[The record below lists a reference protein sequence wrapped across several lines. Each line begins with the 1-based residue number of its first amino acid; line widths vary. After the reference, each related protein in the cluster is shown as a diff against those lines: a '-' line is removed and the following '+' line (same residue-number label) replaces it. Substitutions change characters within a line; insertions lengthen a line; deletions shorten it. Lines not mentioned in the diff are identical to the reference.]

1 MSIGPGEKLVA
12 PGDVRHMGTRMPAN
26 ERHMVETSGSIG
38 RQMGRRAAQTD
49 DGLSRY
55 GLEHLRRQYTDYL
68 GSKSAEIEEAQESR
82 RYRHG
87 LQWGEREIRRLRQ
100 RGQPVVTFNRVSRKI
115 NAVVGLLERLRQ
127 DPKGFA
133 RTPKH
138 EDGAELATAVLN
150 YALDANDWKS
160 ISPDCA
166 EDGATSAIGG
176 LEIVVEAGDQGD
188 PDISISR
195 IDPREFFYDPRS
207 CRPDFSDATYM
218 GVHKWMDYAL
228 VAEMWPESAQAVKD
242 GVATNGGLDDGPT
255 QADRQM
261 RWVNVRERTVRVV
274 EHWYRER
281 GGWSY
286 CFFTGDIE
294 LERGPSPFK
303 DERGRTA
310 CRLIMYSN
318 MIDHDDDRYGFVR
331 DLKSPQD
338 EINRRRSKA
347 LHSLNSRKIRASRGA
362 VDDVEV
368 ARREEARPDGFI
380 EINDASAKYEVEQGT
395 ADFQGNMAFL
405 TDAKQEIDNFGPNPS
420 LVGEGGKNQSGR
432 AIQLL
437 QQAGIAEL
445 GPFLLRYRGWKIRV
459 YRAIWNAIQQF
470 WTSERWIRVT
480 DSDGLAQFVQVN
492 GVQQGEFG
500 QQVLVNALGSLDVD
514 ILIDEGP
521 DNVNAMADAFDTLLA
536 LAQNGQQIPPGL
548 ILKLSALPASVKKEA
563 MAEIEKAQQQ
573 NPLVQQAAQIE
584 LAQATAEVSK
594 TQAETTLKQAQA
606 AQAGA
611 TVGKVQ
617 AETGKIGVQA
627 GKEQAQTVKTMV
639 DAHVAAVPD
648 IAPVG
653 PSEQAMQGPVPSDP
667 EGIDG
672 GIWAQPSE
680 VEITASGQWT
690 ASLEPAEMGPY
701 SGDSRRDG
709 T

>member
-1 MSIGPGEKLVA
+1 MTAGMIGPGQKVVA
-12 PGDVRHMGTRMPAN
+12 PGDVRDINTRMPKG
-26 ERHMVETSGSIG
+26 ERYMVETSGSIG
-38 RQMGRRAAQTD
+38 RQMGPRASRTD
-49 DGLSRY
+49 DGLASY

-68 GSKSAEIEEAQESR
+68 GSKSAEIDEAQEAR

-87 LQWGEREIRRLRQ
+87 SQWTEKEIRKLRS

-150 YALDANDWKS
+150 YALDENDWKS

-188 PDISISR
+188 PDISLNR

-207 CRPDFSDATYM
+207 RRPDFSDATYM
-218 GVHKWMDYAL
+218 GVHKWMDYGL
-228 VAEMWPESAQAVKD
+228 VAELWPESAGAVRD

-261 RWVNVRERTVRVV
+261 RWINVRERTVRVV
-274 EHWYRER
+274 EHWYRDR
-281 GGWSY
+281 GEWWF

-294 LERGPSPFK
+294 LERAKSPFRDNK
-303 DERGRTA
+303 GKTT
-310 CRLIMYSN
+310 CRLVMYSN
-318 MIDHDDDRYGFVR
+318 MIDQDDDRYGFVR

-347 LHSLNSRKIRASRGA
+347 LHALNSRKIRASRGA
-362 VDDVEV
+362 VDDIEV

-380 EINDASAKYEVEQGT
+380 EINDRDAKYEVEQGQV
-395 ADFQGNMAFL
+395 DFQGNMAFL

-459 YRAIWNAIQQF
+459 YRAVWNAIQQF
-470 WTSERWIRVT
+470 WTAERWIRVT
-480 DSDGLAQFVQVN
+480 DSEGLSQFIQVN
-492 GVQQGEFG
+492 GVQSGPLG

-563 MAEIEKAQQQ
+563 MGEIEKAQQQ
-573 NPLVQQAAQIE
+573 NPMVQQAAQIE
-584 LAQATAEVSK
+584 LAQKTADVGK
-594 TQAETTLKQAQA
+594 TQAETALAQA
-606 AQAGA
+606 RAGVQQAEVGR
-611 TVGKVQ
+611 TV

-627 GKEQAQTVKTMV
+627 GKEQAQAVKTMV
-639 DAHVAAVPD
+639 DAHVSAVPQ
-648 IAPVG
+648 IAPEG
-653 PSEQAMQGPVPSDP
+653 PTEQAMQGPVPSDP
-667 EGIDG
+667 EGMEG
-672 GIWAQPSE
+672 GLW
-680 VEITASGQWT
+680 G
-690 ASLEPAEMGPY
+690 EPAPED
-701 SGDSRRDG
+701 DSPWG
-709 T
+709 

>member
-1 MSIGPGEKLVA
+1 MTAGLIGPGEKLVA
-12 PGDVRHMGTRMPAN
+12 PGDVREMKTRMPKG
-26 ERHMVETSGSIG
+26 ERYTVETSGSIG
-38 RQMGRRAAQTD
+38 RQMGAVRD
-49 DGLSRY
+49 LDGLDAD
-55 GLEHLRRQYTDYL
+55 GLERLRRQYSDYL
-68 GSKSAEIEEAQESR
+68 GSKSAEMDEAQEAR

-87 LQWGEREIRRLRQ
+87 SQWTEKEIRKLRG

-127 DPKGFA
+127 DPKSFA

-150 YALDANDWKS
+150 YVLDQNDWKS

-188 PDISISR
+188 PDISIQR
-195 IDPREFFYDPRS
+195 VDPREFFYDPRS
-207 CRPDFSDATYM
+207 SKADFSDATFM
-218 GVHKWMDYAL
+218 GIHKWMDGGL
-228 VAEMWPESAQAVKD
+228 VAEIWPDHAQAVRD
-242 GVATNGGLDDGPT
+242 SVSATGGAEDNPT
-255 QADRQM
+255 QSDRQT
-261 RWVNVRERTVRVV
+261 RWTNVRERTVRVV
-274 EHWYRER
+274 EHWYRK
-281 GGWSY
+281 GKDWY
-286 CFFTGDIE
+286 FCFYTGDIV

-303 DERGRTA
+303 DNKGA
-310 CRLIMYSN
+310 SSCRLIMYSN
-318 MIDHDDDRYGFVR
+318 MIDQDDDRYGFVR

-347 LHSLNSRKIRASRGA
+347 LHSLNSRKIRAARGA

-368 ARREEARPDGFI
+368 ARREEARVDGFV
-380 EINDASAKYEVEQGT
+380 ELNGDLKYEVEQGT

-405 TDAKQEIDNFGPNPS
+405 EDAKNEIDNFGPNPS

-459 YRAIWNAIQQF
+459 YRAIWSAVQQF
-470 WTSERWIRVT
+470 WTAERWIRVT
-480 DSDGLAQFVQVN
+480 DSEGLTEFLQVN
-492 GVQQGEFG
+492 GTEQGELG

-548 ILKLSALPASVKKEA
+548 ILRLSALPASVKKEA
-563 MAEIEKAQQQ
+563 MGEIEKAQQPNQ
-573 NPLVQQAAQIE
+573 AVQQAAQIE
-584 LAQATAEVSK
+584 LAQAQADVGK

-639 DAHVAAVPD
+639 DAHVSAVPQ
-648 IAPVG
+648 IAPEG
-653 PSEQAMQGPVPSDP
+653 PTEQAMQGPVPSDP
-667 EGIDG
+667 AGMDG
-672 GIWAQPSE
+672 GLWAQPAPE
-680 VEITASGQWT
+680 DDNPWG
-690 ASLEPAEMGPY
+690 
-701 SGDSRRDG
+701 
-709 T
+709 

>member
-1 MSIGPGEKLVA
+1 MTAGLTIGPGEKLVA
-12 PGDVRHMGTRMPAN
+12 PGDVREIRTRMPKG

-38 RQMGRRAAQTD
+38 RQMGAKSARTD
-49 DGLSRY
+49 DGLSRH
-55 GLEHLRRQYTDYL
+55 GLEHLRRQYSDYL
-68 GSKSAEIEEAQESR
+68 GSKTAEISEAAESR
-82 RYRHG
+82 RYRNG
-87 LQWGEREIRRLRQ
+87 SQWTEKEIRTLRA
-100 RGQPVVTFNRVSRKI
+100 RKQPVVTFNRVSRKI

-127 DPKGFA
+127 DPKAFA

-138 EDGAELATAVLN
+138 EEGAELATAVLN

-188 PDISISR
+188 PDIR
-195 IDPREFFYDPRS
+195 IERVDPRFYFYDPRS
-207 CRPDFSDATYM
+207 VRPDFSDAAYQ
-218 GVHKWMDYAL
+218 GIHKWMADDL
-228 VAEMWPESAQAVKD
+228 VAEIWPDHAQAVKD
-242 GVATNGGLDDGPT
+242 GLATNGGLDDGDAPID
-255 QADRQM
+255 QAM
-261 RWVNVRERTVRVV
+261 RWVNVRDRTYRVNY
-274 EHWYRER
+274 HCYRE
-281 GGWSY
+281 GGEWWY
-286 CFFTGDIE
+286 CFYTGDIE

-303 DERGRTA
+303 DNKGKTF
-310 CRLIMYSN
+310 CNLIMYSN

-347 LHSLNSRKIRASRGA
+347 LHALNSRKIRAARGA
-362 VDDVEV
+362 VDDVET
-368 ARREEARPDGFI
+368 ARREEARPDGYV
-380 EINDASAKYEVEQGT
+380 ELNGDLKYEVEQGQV
-395 ADFQGNMAFL
+395 DFQGNMAFL

-459 YRAIWNAIQQF
+459 YRAIWAAIQQF

-480 DSDGLAQFVQVN
+480 DNEGLAQYIQVN
-492 GVQQGEFG
+492 GTETGPLGE
-500 QQVLVNALGSLDVD
+500 QVLVNALGSLDVD

-536 LAQNGQQIPPGL
+536 LAQNGAQIPPDV
-548 ILKLSALPASVKKEA
+548 IVSLSSLPASVKKD
-563 MAEIEKAQQQ
+563 IIGKLEKAQQQ
-573 NPLVQQAAQIE
+573 NPMVQQAAQIE

-594 TQAETTLKQAQA
+594 TQAETALAAARAGVQQAQ
-606 AQAGA
+606 
-611 TVGKVQ
+611 VGKTQ

-639 DAHVAAVPD
+639 DAHMSAVPD

-653 PSEQAMQGPVPSDP
+653 PTEQAMQGPVPSDP
-667 EGIDG
+667 EGIEG
-672 GIWAQPSE
+672 GLW
-680 VEITASGQWT
+680 G
-690 ASLEPAEMGPY
+690 EPDPADDNPWG
-701 SGDSRRDG
+701 
-709 T
+709 

>member
-1 MSIGPGEKLVA
+1 MSSGTYGLAPGEKQVA
-12 PGDVRHMGTRMPAN
+12 PGDVRVMGSRLP
-26 ERHMVETSGSIG
+26 RSDRYMVETSGSIG
-38 RQMGRRAAQTD
+38 RQMGPRASQTD

-68 GSKSAEIEEAQESR
+68 GSKRAEIDEAMESR

-87 LQWGEREIRRLRQ
+87 SQWTEREIRKLRS

-150 YALDANDWKS
+150 YALDENDWKS

-176 LEIVVEAGDQGD
+176 LEIVVEPGDQGD
-188 PDISISR
+188 PDIFLNR

-207 CRPDFSDATYM
+207 KKPDFSDAQYLGT
-218 GVHKWMDYAL
+218 HKWMDL
-228 VAEMWPESAQAVKD
+228 GQVADLWPDMAQAVRD
-242 GVATNGGLDDGPT
+242 GVATNGGVEDGPEGT
-255 QADRQM
+255 ETGM
-261 RWVNVRERTVRVV
+261 RWTNVRDRSVRVV

-281 GGWSY
+281 GDWWF

-294 LERGPSPFK
+294 LERGKSPFR
-303 DERGRTA
+303 DERGRTS
-310 CRLIMYSN
+310 CRLVMYSN
-318 MIDHDDDRYGFVR
+318 MIDQDDDRYGFVR

-347 LHSLNSRKIRASRGA
+347 LHALNSRKIRASRGA

-368 ARREEARPDGFI
+368 ARREEARPDGFV
-380 EINDASAKYEVEQGT
+380 ELNGGAETRYEVEQGQV
-395 ADFQGNMAFL
+395 DFQGNMAFL

-459 YRAIWNAIQQF
+459 YRAVWNAIQQF
-470 WTSERWIRVT
+470 WTAERWIRVT
-480 DSDGLAQFVQVN
+480 DSEGLSQFIQVN
-492 GVQQGEFG
+492 GQQMGPMG
-500 QQVLVNALGSLDVD
+500 PQLVNALGSLDVD

-536 LAQNGQQIPPGL
+536 LAQNGAQIPPDV
-548 ILKLSALPASVKKEA
+548 IISLSSLPASVKKEI
-563 MAEIEKAQQQ
+563 MGKLEKAQQQ
-573 NPLVQQAAQIE
+573 NPMVAQAAQVE
-584 LAQATAEVSK
+584 LAQKTAEVGK
-594 TQAETTLKQAQA
+594 TQAETALAQA
-606 AQAGA
+606 RAGVQQAEVGR
-611 TVGKVQ
+611 TV

-627 GKEQAQTVKTMV
+627 GKEQAQAVKTMV
-639 DAHVAAVPD
+639 DAHVSAIPQ
-648 IAPVG
+648 IAPEG
-653 PSEQAMQGPVPSDP
+653 PVEQAMQGPEPSDP
-667 EGIDG
+667 EGMDG
-672 GIWAQPSE
+672 GLWAQP
-680 VEITASGQWT
+680 
-690 ASLEPAEMGPY
+690 EPVDDNPWG
-701 SGDSRRDG
+701 
-709 T
+709 

>member
-1 MSIGPGEKLVA
+1 MS
-12 PGDVRHMGTRMPAN
+12 
-26 ERHMVETSGSIG
+26 ETSGSIARQTRGAGG
-38 RQMGRRAAQTD
+38 RTE
-49 DGLSRY
+49 DGLNRH
-55 GLEHLRRQYTDYL
+55 GLEHLRRQYSDYL

-87 LQWGEREIRRLRQ
+87 SQWTEREIRKLRS

-150 YALDANDWKS
+150 YALDQNDWKS

-176 LEIVVEAGDQGD
+176 LEIIVEAGDQGD
-188 PDISISR
+188 PDITISR
-195 IDPREFFYDPRS
+195 VDPREFFYDPRS
-207 CRPDFSDATYM
+207 MRADFSDATYM
-218 GVHKWMDYAL
+218 GIHKWMDYGL
-228 VAEMWPESAQAVKD
+228 VAELWPDSAAAVRD

-274 EHWYRER
+274 EHWYREA

-294 LERGPSPFK
+294 LERGRSPFLDNK
-303 DERGRTA
+303 GKSA

-318 MIDHDDDRYGFVR
+318 MIDQDDDRYGFVR

-338 EINRRRSKA
+338 EINHRRSKA
-347 LHSLNSRKIRASRGA
+347 LHALNSRKIRASRGA
-362 VDDVEV
+362 VDDVEI

-380 EINDASAKYEVEQGT
+380 EINDANAKYEVEQGQV
-395 ADFQGNMAFL
+395 DFQGNMAFL

-459 YRAIWNAIQQF
+459 YRAIWNAVQQF

-480 DSDGLAQFVQVN
+480 DSDGLSQFVQVN
-492 GVQQGEFG
+492 GVEAGPMG
-500 QQVLVNALGSLDVD
+500 QQQLVNALGALDVD

-536 LAQNGQQIPPGL
+536 LAQNGQQIPPDV
-548 ILKLSALPASVKKEA
+548 IISLSSLPASVKKEIMGKLA
-563 MAEIEKAQQQ
+563 KAQEQ
-573 NPLVQQAAQIE
+573 NPLVAKAAELE
-584 LAQATAEVSK
+584 LAQATADVTK
-594 TQAETTLKQAQA
+594 TQAETVRIQAQA

-617 AETGKIGVQA
+617 AETSKIGA
-627 GKEQAQTVKTMV
+627 TEGKETAQAVKTMV
-639 DAHVAAVPD
+639 DAHMSAVPQ
-648 IAPVG
+648 IAPEG
-653 PSEQAMQGPVPSDP
+653 PVEQAMQGPVPSDP
-667 EGIDG
+667 SGMEGG
-672 GIWAQPSE
+672 LWGA
-680 VEITASGQWT
+680 
-690 ASLEPAEMGPY
+690 PAPEDDNPWG
-701 SGDSRRDG
+701 
-709 T
+709 

>member
-1 MSIGPGEKLVA
+1 MTIGPMGLAPGEKMVA
-12 PGDVRHMGTRMPAN
+12 PGDVRAMNTRMPRN
-26 ERHMVETSGSIG
+26 ERHMAETSGSIE
-38 RQMGRRAAQTD
+38 RQTRGARGSTE
-49 DGLSRY
+49 DGLDRH
-55 GLEHLRRQYTDYL
+55 GLEHFRRQYSDYL
-68 GSKSAEIEEAQESR
+68 GSKTAEIEEAQQSR

-87 LQWGEREIRRLRQ
+87 SQWTEREIRKLRS

-150 YALDANDWKS
+150 YVLDQNDWKS

-176 LEIVVEAGDQGD
+176 LEIVVEPGDEGD
-188 PDISISR
+188 PDISINR
-195 IDPREFFYDPRS
+195 VDPREFFYDPRS
-207 CRPDFSDATYM
+207 MRADFSDATYM
-218 GVHKWMDYAL
+218 GIHKWMDYGL
-228 VAEMWPESAQAVKD
+228 VADLWPESATAVRD
-242 GVATNGGLDDGPT
+242 GVAKNGGLDDGPT

-274 EHWYRER
+274 EHWYREA

-303 DERGRTA
+303 DNKGKSA

-318 MIDHDDDRYGFVR
+318 MVDQDDDRYGFVR

-338 EINRRRSKA
+338 EINHRRSKA
-347 LHSLNSRKIRASRGA
+347 LHALNSRKIRATRGA
-362 VDDVEV
+362 VDDVEI

-380 EINDASAKYEVEQGT
+380 EINNATDKYEVEQGT

-459 YRAIWNAIQQF
+459 YRAVWNAVQQF

-480 DSDGLAQFVQVN
+480 DSEGLSQFVQVN
-492 GVQQGEFG
+492 GTEVGPLG
-500 QQVLVNALGSLDVD
+500 QRQLVNALGSLDVD

-573 NPLVQQAAQIE
+573 NPLVQKAAETE
-584 LAQATAEVSK
+584 LAQSTAEVAK
-594 TQAETTLKQAQA
+594 TQAETVLLQARAVGEQ
-606 AQAGA
+606 A

-617 AETGKIGVQA
+617 AETSKIGA
-627 GKEQAQTVKTMV
+627 SEGKETAQAVKTMV
-639 DAHVAAVPD
+639 DAHVAAVPQ
-648 IAPVG
+648 IAPEG
-653 PSEQAMQGPVPSDP
+653 PVEQAMQGPVPSDP
-667 EGIDG
+667 EGIEG
-672 GIWAQPSE
+672 GLW
-680 VEITASGQWT
+680 G
-690 ASLEPAEMGPY
+690 EPAPEDDNPWG
-701 SGDSRRDG
+701 
-709 T
+709 

>member
-1 MSIGPGEKLVA
+1 MTSGTMGLAPGEKLVA
-12 PGDVRHMGTRMPAN
+12 PGDVRAMGTRMPAN

-38 RQMGRRAAQTD
+38 RQMRGAGSGQTD
-49 DGLSRY
+49 DGLNRF

-68 GSKSAEIEEAQESR
+68 GSKTAEIDEAQDAR

-87 LQWGEREIRRLRQ
+87 SQWTEKEIRKLRS

-176 LEIVVEAGDQGD
+176 LEIVVEPGDEGD

-207 CRPDFSDATYM
+207 FKADFSDATYM
-218 GVHKWMDYAL
+218 GVHKWMDYGL
-228 VAEMWPESAQAVKD
+228 VAELWPDAAGAVRD
-242 GVATNGGLDDGPT
+242 GVSTNGGLDDGPT
-255 QADRQM
+255 QSDRQM

-274 EHWYRER
+274 EHWYRDR
-281 GGWSY
+281 GEWWF

-303 DERGRTA
+303 NEKGKSS

-347 LHSLNSRKIRASRGA
+347 LHALNSRKIRASRGA
-362 VDDVEV
+362 VDDVEI

-380 EINDASAKYEVEQGT
+380 ELNSADAKYEVEQGT

-480 DSDGLAQFVQVN
+480 DSDGLAQFIQVN
-492 GVQQGEFG
+492 ATQQGPLG
-500 QQVLVNALGSLDVD
+500 QPLIVNALGALDVD

-536 LAQNGQQIPPGL
+536 LAQNGAQIPPDV
-548 ILKLSALPASVKKEA
+548 IISLSSLPASVKKDI
-563 MAEIEKAQQQ
+563 MGKLEKAQQP
-573 NPLVQQAAQIE
+573 NPAVEQATQIE
-584 LAQATAEVSK
+584 LAQNTAEVAK
-594 TQAETTLKQAQA
+594 TQAETALAQA
-606 AQAGA
+606 RAGAAQA
-611 TVGKVQ
+611 TVGKTV
-617 AETGKIGVQA
+617 AETEKTQVQV
-627 GKEQAQTVKTMV
+627 GGEQAKAVKTMV
-639 DAHVAAVPD
+639 DAHVAAVPQ
-648 IAPVG
+648 IAPEG
-653 PSEQAMQGPVPSDP
+653 PVEQAMQGPVPSDP
-667 EGIDG
+667 AGMEGGLWAEPEPIDDNP
-672 GIWAQPSE
+672 WA
-680 VEITASGQWT
+680 
-690 ASLEPAEMGPY
+690 
-701 SGDSRRDG
+701 
-709 T
+709 

>member
-1 MSIGPGEKLVA
+1 MTAGPYIGPGEKLVA
-12 PGDVRHMGTRMPAN
+12 PGDVRAISTRMPAHD
-26 ERHMVETSGSIG
+26 RHMVETSGSIG
-38 RQMGRRAAQTD
+38 RQMGPRASQTE
-49 DGLSRY
+49 DGLSRH

-68 GSKSAEIEEAQESR
+68 GSKSQEIEEAQEAR

-87 LQWGEREIRRLRQ
+87 SQWAEREIRKLRS

-150 YALDANDWKS
+150 YALDQNDWKS

-176 LEIVVEAGDQGD
+176 LEIIVEAGDQGD
-188 PDISISR
+188 PDITISR
-195 IDPREFFYDPRS
+195 VDPREFFYDPRS
-207 CRPDFSDATYM
+207 MRADFSDATYM
-218 GVHKWMDYAL
+218 GIHKWMDYGL
-228 VAEMWPESAQAVKD
+228 VAELWPDAAGAVRD

-274 EHWYRER
+274 EHWYREA

-294 LERGPSPFK
+294 LERGRSPFLDNK
-303 DERGRTA
+303 GKSA

-318 MIDHDDDRYGFVR
+318 MIDQDDDRYGFVR

-338 EINRRRSKA
+338 EINHRRSKA
-347 LHSLNSRKIRASRGA
+347 LHALNSRKIRASRGA
-362 VDDVEV
+362 VDDVEI

-380 EINDASAKYEVEQGT
+380 EINDASAKYEVEQGQV
-395 ADFQGNMAFL
+395 DFQGNMAFL

-480 DSDGLAQFVQVN
+480 DSEGLSQFVQVN
-492 GVQQGEFG
+492 GVEVGPLG
-500 QQVLVNALGSLDVD
+500 QQQLVNALGALDVD

-536 LAQNGQQIPPGL
+536 LAQNGAQIPPDV
-548 ILKLSALPASVKKEA
+548 IISLSSLPASVKKEIMGKLA
-563 MAEIEKAQQQ
+563 KAQEQ
-573 NPLVQQAAQIE
+573 NPLVAKAAELE

-594 TQAETTLKQAQA
+594 TQAETTKIQAQA

-617 AETGKIGVQA
+617 AETSKIGA
-627 GKEQAQTVKTMV
+627 TEGKETAQAVKTMV
-639 DAHVAAVPD
+639 DAHMSAVPQ
-648 IAPVG
+648 IAPEG
-653 PSEQAMQGPVPSDP
+653 PVEQAMQGPVPSDP
-667 EGIDG
+667 SGMEGG
-672 GIWAQPSE
+672 LWGA
-680 VEITASGQWT
+680 
-690 ASLEPAEMGPY
+690 PAPDDDNPWG
-701 SGDSRRDG
+701 
-709 T
+709 

>member
-1 MSIGPGEKLVA
+1 MTAGPYIGPGEKLVA
-12 PGDVRHMGTRMPAN
+12 PGDVRAISTRMPAHD
-26 ERHMVETSGSIG
+26 RHMVETSGSTG
-38 RQMGRRAAQTD
+38 RQMGPRASQTE
-49 DGLSRY
+49 DGLSRH

-68 GSKSAEIEEAQESR
+68 GSKSQEIEEAQEAR

-87 LQWGEREIRRLRQ
+87 SQWAEREIRKLRS

-150 YALDANDWKS
+150 YALDQNDWKS

-176 LEIVVEAGDQGD
+176 LEIIVEAGDQGD
-188 PDISISR
+188 PDITISR
-195 IDPREFFYDPRS
+195 VDPREFFYDPRS
-207 CRPDFSDATYM
+207 MRADFSDATYM
-218 GVHKWMDYAL
+218 GIHKWMDYGL
-228 VAEMWPESAQAVKD
+228 VAELWPDAAGAVRD

-274 EHWYRER
+274 EHWYREA

-294 LERGPSPFK
+294 LERGRSPFLDNK
-303 DERGRTA
+303 GKSA

-318 MIDHDDDRYGFVR
+318 MIDQDDDRYGFVR

-338 EINRRRSKA
+338 EINHRRSKA
-347 LHSLNSRKIRASRGA
+347 LHALNSRKIRASRGA
-362 VDDVEV
+362 VDDVEI

-380 EINDASAKYEVEQGT
+380 EINDASAKYEVEQGQV
-395 ADFQGNMAFL
+395 DFQGNMAFL

-480 DSDGLAQFVQVN
+480 DSEGLSQFVQVN
-492 GVQQGEFG
+492 GVEVGPLG
-500 QQVLVNALGSLDVD
+500 QQQLVNALGALDVD

-536 LAQNGQQIPPGL
+536 LAQNGAQIPPDV
-548 ILKLSALPASVKKEA
+548 IISLSSLPASVKKEIMGKLA
-563 MAEIEKAQQQ
+563 KAQEQ
-573 NPLVQQAAQIE
+573 NPLVAKAAELE

-594 TQAETTLKQAQA
+594 TQAETTKIQAQA

-617 AETGKIGVQA
+617 AETSKIGA
-627 GKEQAQTVKTMV
+627 TEGKETAQAVKTMV
-639 DAHVAAVPD
+639 DAHMSAVPQ
-648 IAPVG
+648 IAPEG
-653 PSEQAMQGPVPSDP
+653 PVEQAMQGPVPSDP
-667 EGIDG
+667 SGMEGG
-672 GIWAQPSE
+672 LWGA
-680 VEITASGQWT
+680 
-690 ASLEPAEMGPY
+690 PAPDDDNPWG
-701 SGDSRRDG
+701 
-709 T
+709 